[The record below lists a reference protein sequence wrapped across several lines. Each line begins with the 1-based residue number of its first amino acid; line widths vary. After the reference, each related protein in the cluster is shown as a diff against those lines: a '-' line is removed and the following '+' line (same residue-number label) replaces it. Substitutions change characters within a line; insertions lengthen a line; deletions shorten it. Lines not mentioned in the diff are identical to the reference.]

1 MNMDKLRKPD
11 KERIRAALVGKY
23 TDRVPHFEVAIEDKV
38 VEAIL
43 GRNVGSTLAASRGA
57 SDDTFFAPPMDPHDY
72 IEIVN
77 YTGQDV
83 IGFESL
89 WTPVKY
95 KDERGNLHIV
105 NDGRIKNFEDL
116 EKAILP
122 NWELD
127 LAPRKKYFDM
137 YKKATE
143 GTGVGMFYLTGA
155 IFQSSYQFL
164 GGFNDFFINVY
175 TNREFAERL
184 LDICVDFYLHAI
196 DIALDAGIT
205 FLFLGDDIA
214 FKQGTFLEPGLFK
227 ELWLPRM
234 QKLVKPAKEAGVPVM
249 FHSCG
254 NLTNIFED
262 IIMELGV
269 DCINPIEPYSMDIYD
284 IKKKYGDKITI
295 SGNIDIAGP
304 LAFGTPEQVD
314 VEVREHLEKLMGG
327 ARYILSTNHSIMND
341 IPLKNYDAML
351 AAMYKYGVYEN

>member
-1 MNMDKLRKPD
+1 MIDPKLKKPD
-11 KERIRAALVGKY
+11 KERIAAAMVGEI

-57 SDDTFFAPPMDPHDY
+57 SDDTFFAPPMDPKDY

-89 WTPVKY
+89 WAPLKY
-95 KDERGNLHIV
+95 EDHKGDLHII
-105 NDGRIKNFEDL
+105 NDGRLKDFEDL

-122 NWELD
+122 TWEHD
-127 LAPRKKYFDM
+127 LAPRKKYFDL
-137 YKKATE
+137 YNKAIE
-143 GTGVGMFYLTGA
+143 GTGIGLFYLTGP
-155 IFQSSYQFL
+155 IFQTAYQFL
-164 GGFNDFFINVY
+164 GGFDDFFVNIY
-175 TNREFAERL
+175 TNRAFAEKL
-184 LDICVDFYLHAI
+184 LDVCVDFYLQII

-205 FLFLGDDIA
+205 FLYLADDVA

-227 ELWLPRM
+227 EIWLPRM
-234 QKLVKPAKEAGVPVM
+234 QKLVKPAKDAGVPVM

-254 NLTNIFED
+254 NVTDIFED
-262 IIMELGV
+262 IIMEIGA
-269 DCINPIEPYSMDIYD
+269 DCINPIEPYSNDIYE
-284 IKKKYGDKITI
+284 IKRKYGDKITI

-304 LAFGTPEQVD
+304 LAFGTPEEVD
-314 VEVREHLEKLMGG
+314 AEVKEHLEKLMVGG
-327 ARYILSTNHSIMND
+327 RYILSTNHSIMND

-351 AAMYKYGVYEN
+351 AAMYKYGVYQS